1 MRIIGGSSGGRKLLT
16 PRNREIRPTSDRVK
30 EALFNILISRFGNF
44 SGLRVLDI
52 FAGTGNLG
60 IEALSRGASEAV
72 FIDEGREAAALVV
85 KNLELCGLTD
95 RARVVQKQALAA
107 LKGLAGSGS
116 TFDLFFLDPPYR
128 QGLSGEVLE
137 FLGGSTLLNP
147 GSVVVAETDAR
158 EELDQRFSRLR
169 ASDRRIYGDTA
180 ITFFELDV

>member
-1 MRIIGGSSGGRKLLT
+1 MRIIGGSCRGRKLLT
-16 PRNREIRPTSDRVK
+16 PGNLEIRPTSDRVK

-72 FIDEGREAAALVV
+72 FVDEGREAAALIV

-95 RARVVQKQALAA
+95 RARVVQKQALAV

-116 TFDLFFLDPPYR
+116 TFDLIFLDPPYR

-137 FLGGSTLLNP
+137 FLGGSTLGP

-158 EELDQRFSRLR
+158 EELDQTFSRLR

-180 ITFFELDV
+180 ITIFDICD